1 MSVRAYCLWC
11 SHIILTWLSLFWCSP
26 ILIIKPCM
34 HLCYFI
40 LSVVYFYSER
50 PPLSKY
56 FILCVVYF
64 YSERP
69 PLLQR
74 SEARDFG
81 GVSQIYIYIYIF
93 FFFFKEKTL
102 QSSALVYHKNGPWF
116 TLPLLQ
122 WYLKTLG
129 IIVLNIANFETFCD
143 VRCTNELVDLWWM
156 NGELWVLYYCL
167 WQTACHVFLL
177 IYV

>member
-1 MSVRAYCLWC
+1 MMFILSFSISFNCLAVILFVSCVIRLWDSAAAHSPSCKELNPSSFNQSCFSGLIVVWC
-11 SHIILTWLSLFWCSP
+11 SHIILTGLSLFWCSP
-26 ILIIKPCM
+26 ILIIKPYM

-74 SEARDFG
+74 SEAQVLDLRSLYCNDTWNCRYY
-81 GVSQIYIYIYIF
+81 S
-93 FFFFKEKTL
+93 FK
-102 QSSALVYHKNGPWF
+102 
-116 TLPLLQ
+116 
-122 WYLKTLG
+122 
-129 IIVLNIANFETFCD
+129 
-143 VRCTNELVDLWWM
+143 
-156 NGELWVLYYCL
+156 YC
-167 WQTACHVFLL
+167 QF
-177 IYV
+177 